1 MLMPENLATAFN
13 DQITLEFQSSLA
25 YLQMSAFFE
34 QRSLRG
40 MATWMRIQSEEERAH
55 ALRFFDYVL
64 ERGNQVAL
72 GAATPPRADFS
83 SPVEVFE
90 AALTQEQTVSAS
102 IANLYRVA
110 TSEGDV
116 SSFSL
121 LQWFL
126 NEQVEEEA
134 TVSQVVD
141 QLRLIGSDGA
151 ALLLLDRELAARPA
165 AGTAPPAA

>member
-1 MLMPENLATAFN
+1 MLMPENLAKAFN
-13 DQITLEFQSSLA
+13 DQITLELQSSLA

-64 ERGNQVAL
+64 ERGNSIAL
-72 GAATPPRADFS
+72 GAVGAPPADYS
-83 SPVEVFE
+83 NPVEVFE
-90 AALTQEQTVSAS
+90 AALTQEQRVSAS
-102 IANLYRVA
+102 IADLYRVA
-110 TSEGDV
+110 TAESDV

-141 QLRLIGSDGA
+141 QLRLIGGDGA

-165 AGTAPPAA
+165 AGAAQPEG

>member
-1 MLMPENLATAFN
+1 MLMPENLAKAFN

-40 MATWMRIQSEEERAH
+40 MATWMRIQSEEERVH

-64 ERGNQVAL
+64 ERGNRVAL
-72 GAATPPRADFS
+72 GAVTPPRAGFS

-90 AALTQEQTVSAS
+90 TALAQEQTVSAS
-102 IANLYRVA
+102 IADLYRVA
-110 TSEGDV
+110 SSEGDV

-134 TVSQVVD
+134 TVSQVID
-141 QLRLIGSDGA
+141 QLRLIESDGA
-151 ALLLLDRELAARPA
+151 ALLLLDREMAARPS
-165 AGTAPPAA
+165 AGTAPQEG

>member
-1 MLMPENLATAFN
+1 MLMPEKLVKAFN

-64 ERGNQVAL
+64 ERGNQIAL
-72 GAATPPRADFS
+72 GPATPPRADFS

-90 AALTQEQTVSAS
+90 AALAQEQIVSAS
-102 IANLYRVA
+102 IADLYRVA
-110 TSEGDV
+110 RFPVPCRARSIESCSCPKTSPKPSTTRSRW
-116 SSFSL
+116 SSNHRSP
-121 LQWFL
+121 
-126 NEQVEEEA
+126 
-134 TVSQVVD
+134 TS
-141 QLRLIGSDGA
+141 R
-151 ALLLLDRELAARPA
+151 
-165 AGTAPPAA
+165 